1 MMLSFLLS
9 NLYNSFLCMCEK
21 NGTIAQF
28 HEGNLKNHTNSNLGS
43 LPLMQASCVPHGR
56 WS

>member
-9 NLYNSFLCMCEK
+9 NLYNSFLCVCEK

-28 HEGNLKNHTNSNLGS
+28 HEGNLKNHTNSNIGS
-43 LPLMQASCVPHGR
+43 LPLMQASCVTHG
-56 WS
+56 